1 MFYENNRL
9 MLFKSVKNE
18 LRYRSLTTALFAG
31 QVSDILHFAK
41 VERKPLLFFA
51 KILVLLFNRA

>member
-1 MFYENNRL
+1 

-18 LRYRSLTTALFAG
+18 LRYRSLATALFAG